1 MSSKRPIKMEHQNT
15 EYKQS
20 WRDEYIKWI
29 CGFANANGG
38 VIYIGIDDKGN
49 VTGVDNAKK
58 LLEDIPNKT
67 RDVLGLLAD
76 VNLKT
81 KSKKNY
87 LEIIVE
93 PNQYPVSFRSQY
105 FYRTGSTNQ
114 ELKGAA
120 LDRFILSKQGLRW
133 DSVPQPKL
141 KVREL
146 SKIAFDYFKKQ
157 AANTKRIEP
166 EFLKVKTDL
175 LLAKLHLKTEAG
187 YLKRA
192 TTLLFHHDPEKFTTG
207 AYVKIGF
214 FNSDDDLVY
223 MDEIH
228 GYLFVQVEKTM
239 ELLLTKYLQAK
250 ISYRGIHRI
259 EEFPVPEPAL
269 REAVINAI
277 VHKDYVSGN
286 LVQISVYDNK
296 LIIWNSGV
304 LPENWTVER
313 LKTKHPSLPFNPDI
327 ANSFFRAG
335 VIEAWGRGTIK
346 IINECKKAKAEVP
359 VFSYDL
365 SGFIIEFN
373 YEINRQTNAVA
384 AKTKT
389 KNVSN
394 TDKVL
399 ELIRGQEN
407 ITIIDLATWLNV
419 SDTTIKRILKE
430 LQETKRITREGG
442 YKHGK
447 WIVAS
452 KK

>member
-1 MSSKRPIKMEHQNT
+1 M
-15 EYKQS
+15 
-20 WRDEYIKWI
+20 
-29 CGFANANGG
+29 
-38 VIYIGIDDKGN
+38 
-49 VTGVDNAKK
+49 
-58 LLEDIPNKT
+58 
-67 RDVLGLLAD
+67 LGLLAD

-105 FYRTGSTNQ
+105 FYRIGSTNQ

-277 VHKDYVSGN
+277 VHKDYASGN
-286 LVQISVYDNK
+286 PVQISVYDNK

-335 VIEAWGRGTIK
+335 VIEAWD
-346 IINECKKAKAEVP
+346 EAP
-359 VFSYDL
+359 
-365 SGFIIEFN
+365 
-373 YEINRQTNAVA
+373 
-384 AKTKT
+384 
-389 KNVSN
+389 
-394 TDKVL
+394 
-399 ELIRGQEN
+399 
-407 ITIIDLATWLNV
+407 
-419 SDTTIKRILKE
+419 
-430 LQETKRITREGG
+430 
-442 YKHGK
+442 
-447 WIVAS
+447 
-452 KK
+452 